1 MGNANK
7 LVKDCYIMPLSS
19 ESPVPSSL
27 LPLSGQGLPP
37 SRSDLL
43 LTIIIRTKRVRPGQP
58 PPAPPPLVKP
68 GPRLVEPLVPS
79 LPLDPGSST
88 YSPPGSSPEYPLPD
102 PSPQKDSPAFKPKT
116 SNDGGFTEK
125 LAKLQAE
132 VAAKREELKKREA
145 VLSPPEYHTPAPYPI
160 PNLPMFTT
168 DVAQSRPGLNTNMM
182 GQQTN
187 MIGQGS
193 SNMLGQGS
201 ISLMGQPPNMMLS
214 MRSPSGQSSHSMLS
228 DADLLSKAQSM
239 QGARLLPPPG
249 LVMPGNLLG
258 QGVSNLEL
266 QREEERGEWD
276 RGENRS
282 GRGFRGRGGREWD
295 RKGANWDN
303 RRDFGDWGDRGIDRD
318 RRDSDW
324 RDRRG
329 GGRRD
334 SDRDRDWGGGEWNG
348 RGGRNDFER
357 GNERRKLSER
367 SRDSDSGSR
376 GGGWRKGNVR
386 CSGGPDWNDYE
397 HRGESSDF
405 HRNIAAELANF
416 DKQYLPP
423 GGQHQVHHGDHHLP
437 H

>member
-1 MGNANK
+1 M
-7 LVKDCYIMPLSS
+7 
-19 ESPVPSSL
+19 
-27 LPLSGQGLPP
+27 QGLPP

-68 GPRLVEPLVPS
+68 GPKLVEPLVPS
-79 LPLDPGSST
+79 LPLDPGSSP

-102 PSPQKDSPAFKPKT
+102 PSPQKDSPAYAPKT

-145 VLSPPEYHTPAPYPI
+145 VLSPPEFHTPAPHPI
-160 PNLPMFTT
+160 PNLPVFTT
-168 DVAQSRPGLNTNMM
+168 DVAQPRPGLNMNMM

-187 MIGQGS
+187 MIGQGT
-193 SNMLGQGS
+193 SNMMGQGS
-201 ISLMGQPPNMMLS
+201 NSLMGQGSNNMMGQQPSMMLS
-214 MRSPSGQSSHSMLS
+214 MRSPSGQSSLSMLS

-266 QREEERGEWD
+266 QREEERGQWG
-276 RGENRS
+276 RGENKS

-295 RKGANWDN
+295 RKGDNWDN

-376 GGGWRKGNVR
+376 GGGWRKDNVR

-397 HRGESSDF
+397 HRGDSSDF

-423 GGQHQVHHGDHHLP
+423 GGQHQGHHGDHHLP